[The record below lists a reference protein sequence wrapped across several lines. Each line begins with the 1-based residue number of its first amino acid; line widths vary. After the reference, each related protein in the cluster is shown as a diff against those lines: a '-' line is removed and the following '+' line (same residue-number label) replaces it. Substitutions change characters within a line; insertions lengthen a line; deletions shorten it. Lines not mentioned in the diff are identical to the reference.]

1 MIVYVSDLYNLIPA
15 SFPEKKTNLIGSQ
28 HSQPVAG
35 FEFPEVTTKPSIRSI
50 YLEKEG
56 TVRTCWGN
64 IPSCTVVPSI
74 FLCNSCNRPEKL
86 FANKHVIHLFGLTH
100 HTHPSFHGQSGLRE
114 PSCFFYVVS
123 SAKTLSDLRRLQMQ
137 HAPEHH
143 EDQKYGENDPKHL
156 GRWKALVQ

>member
-1 MIVYVSDLYNLIPA
+1 MTVYASDLYNLI
-15 SFPEKKTNLIGSQ
+15 

-64 IPSCTVVPSI
+64 IPSCTLI
-74 FLCNSCNRPEKL
+74 FFLCNSCNRHEKL

-137 HAPEHH
+137 HAPKHH